1 MSFFDD
7 KAYTINDLIA
17 AVEAIE
23 TELGVVP
30 SGVYAN
36 VRARLDIVE
45 SRINNPNAP
54 APDVLN
60 PFFIG
65 NTGVTIQAGVGD
77 PNVVVAVTPQ
87 NASLFLR
94 EDASTNQGLYQFLSG
109 NWGLVSATLVPGGDL
124 SGTNV
129 SQTVIGIQGHPVSAT
144 VPTTGQVLEWN
155 GSAWAPTTFT
165 TTLAG
170 DVTGSIG
177 ANTVASIQGVVIS
190 GTPAAGY
197 VLEATSAIAASWQA
211 PSGDITL
218 AGDVTGAAN
227 ANTVAKINGASV
239 PISGSLT
246 TGNVLQVSG
255 VSTLSY
261 GAINLAGG
269 TNFVTGVL
277 PTGNQASQSLTLIG
291 DTTGSGTTA
300 STTTTVVKVNGTSVP
315 ATPSVN
321 QVLVATSGT
330 TATWEQIVDAQVSN
344 TAALSVSKLAS
355 GTSAQVLLNN
365 ATPTPTWTTISGDA
379 TISAAGSITNTGLRG
394 ISVPSPTGTNT
405 VLTYNSGAYTW
416 GAGGG
421 GSGSAI
427 FMAVNQTSHGFT
439 TGQAV
444 YYTGS
449 VWALAEANS
458 AGTLGIGI
466 VSFVD
471 ANNFNLYQAGLLTG
485 LSGLTAGQYYFVS
498 DATSGLLTSTQ
509 PTSVSSYSN
518 PLLFA
523 LSTTTGLVLPFRP
536 SGITGIVNTITQ
548 IISGTYTILTTDADI
563 FCDLSS
569 SAFTLT
575 LPASP
580 ILGEKHTIKD
590 YKGFAGTNNL
600 TISGNGNNIEQFG
613 GGSLMT
619 SLLLNQNWDS
629 VTLEWNNT
637 NWSIM

>member
-23 TELGVVP
+23 TELGIVP

-65 NTGVTIQAGVGD
+65 NTGVTIQAGFGD
-77 PNVVVAVTPQ
+77 PNIVVAVNPQ

-94 EDASTNQGLYQFLSG
+94 EDGYSNQGLYQFADG
-109 NWGLVSATLVPGGDL
+109 YWYLVNATLVPGGDL
-124 SGTNV
+124 SGNNL
-129 SQTVIGIQGHPVSAT
+129 SQTVIGIQGRPVSAT
-144 VPTTGQVLEWN
+144 APTTGQVLEWS
-155 GSAWAPTTFT
+155 GSNWAPSTFT
-165 TTLAG
+165 TTLSG
-170 DVTGSIG
+170 DVTGPIG
-177 ANTVASIQGVVIS
+177 SNTIASIQGVVIS

-330 TATWEQIVDAQVSN
+330 TAIWEQIVDAQVSN

-421 GSGSAI
+421 SGSAI
-427 FMAVNQTSHGFT
+427 FMVVNQTSHGFT

-536 SGITGIVNTITQ
+536 SGISGSINTITQ
-548 IISGTYTILTTDADI
+548 IKSSNYTVVTTDADI
-563 FCDLSS
+563 FCDLSGA
-569 SAFTLT
+569 AFTLT

-580 ILGEKHTIKD
+580 VLGETHSIKD
-590 YKGFAGTNNL
+590 YKGFANTNNL
-600 TISGNGNNIEQFG
+600 TISGNSNNIEQL
-613 GGSLMT
+613 GGSLAT
-619 SLLLNQNWDS
+619 SLTLNQNWGS

-637 NWSIM
+637 NWSII